1 MTESTTTRAD
11 MVDRT
16 FREAERAGL
25 KVAMQ
30 WRLAALALMG
40 LWIGVTRP
48 FPQNLVMLSVIM
60 AFALIGVAQ
69 MMAVGSRFD
78 RRWLKY
84 LFATLDSALLAGAL
98 IGADLSLI
106 RPDMPQIMLYRFG
119 LFPLFLIPVAASAF
133 AYSAGLVIWTG
144 VTLTM
149 AWGGAFLWISS
160 GMEAVLT
167 WSDIP
172 ADASW
177 QAYLGVISRI
187 EFAAGGTRIQESL
200 VLLIC
205 TALIAVAVHRARG
218 VVRRQAE
225 GEEDRASLT
234 RTFGRYVPEAVVARL
249 IADGDALEP
258 VHRPA
263 TVLFAD
269 LADFTAIAEKQAPAE
284 VVAMLNGYFDAV
296 AEAIARHGG
305 VITQFQ
311 GDAVLATFNV
321 PVEDPDHARQGV
333 AAALDILG
341 TIAGRRFNGQSLGVR
356 IGVNTGDI
364 VAGSVGSAGRRNY
377 TVHGDAVNLA
387 ARLQALNK
395 EHGTRLLVT
404 DTTMQAAGDGFA
416 YQPIGDTQVRGRDRS
431 VSLFTVDV

>member
-225 GEEDRASLT
+225 GEEDR
-234 RTFGRYVPEAVVARL
+234 
-249 IADGDALEP
+249 EP